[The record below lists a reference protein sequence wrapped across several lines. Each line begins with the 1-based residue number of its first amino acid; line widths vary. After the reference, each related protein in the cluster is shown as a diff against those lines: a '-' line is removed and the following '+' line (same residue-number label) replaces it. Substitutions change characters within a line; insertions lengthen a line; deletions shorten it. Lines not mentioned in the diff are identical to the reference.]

1 MTTSSSAA
9 RNMVSSRASKAKT
22 DAPSQVAWETVLD
35 RLRTRSK
42 RWRSV
47 TPSSTPPSSKPTA
60 RNRPRSASPPSR
72 TVICHRAG
80 ILHSKMHWMR
90 LQPDLR
96 ASVIVKLAR
105 ALEVKPEEFFRAM
118 IAESWTDERGE
129 VHFSGTPSKP

>member
-1 MTTSSSAA
+1 MTTVSSAA
-9 RNMVSSRASKAKT
+9 RSTAFSRAERIRKVV
-22 DAPSQVAWETVLD
+22 PSETAWEKVLD

-47 TPSSTPPSSKPTA
+47 TPNSTPPSSKPTG
-60 RNRPRSASPPSR
+60 RSKRPSASPPSR